1 MKMRFTWNLAKAERN
16 RRNHGISFD
25 LAREV
30 FADPNH
36 IVTENYRFEKER
48 EQRYLAIGMTRSLV
62 LVVVVFVDRSAPAGE
77 VIHIISAIK
86 ALAYEESIY
95 EDQFD

>member
-1 MKMRFTWNLAKAERN
+1 
-16 RRNHGISFD
+16 
-25 LAREV
+25 
-30 FADPNH
+30 
-36 IVTENYRFEKER
+36 
-48 EQRYLAIGMTRSLV
+48 
-62 LVVVVFVDRSAPAGE
+62 VVVVFVDRSAPAGE